1 MLLDILKNIGQ
12 NKRVKSFLWRTGMMC
27 LAVVIVEVINILPSL
42 ELAPGYT
49 VLLGLIL
56 GVSRKHLGKR
66 IKATTDKLRF
76 QTKVPTTNGY

>member
-12 NKRVKSFLWRTGMMC
+12 NKRVKSFAWRTSMMC

-49 VLLGLIL
+49 VLLGLLL
-56 GVSRKHLGKR
+56 GELSKMINNTLQGR
-66 IKATTDKLRF
+66 
-76 QTKVPTTNGY
+76 

>member
-1 MLLDILKNIGQ
+1 MILDILKNIGQ

-42 ELAPGYT
+42 ELAPGIT

-56 GVSRKHLGKR
+56 GEISKMINNTLQGR
-66 IKATTDKLRF
+66 
-76 QTKVPTTNGY
+76 